1 MATRVMDRVGRTVAR
16 LLDTKSPG
24 YEPYAPSDPA
34 ALRASLRPGDVL
46 LVEGDTRLSAAIK
59 YLTQSTWSHAAL
71 CLGREQDGDGIC
83 LVDADVLDGVRVVP
97 LSEFD
102 GLHARICRPVGLSAA
117 EIERVAG
124 FMLTRIGD
132 SYDLKNVFDLARY
145 LLRQP
150 PLPDPLKRRILALG
164 SGEPT
169 RAICSTLLAQAF
181 ESVRYPIL
189 PEIELLDTSTASGR
203 RHQQEILHIRH
214 YSLYTPRDFDVSP
227 FFQVVKPRIEAGF
240 DFHALRWSGC

>member
-1 MATRVMDRVGRTVAR
+1 M
-16 LLDTKSPG
+16 
-24 YEPYAPSDPA
+24 
-34 ALRASLRPGDVL
+34 ALRSLGRRLAQHLAAPRDGYGHGPSSSPQLLAATLRRGDVL
-46 LVEGDTRLSAAIK
+46 LVEGTSRFAGAIK

-132 SYDLKNVFDLARY
+132 SYDLKNVLDLARY

-227 FFQVVKPRIEAGF
+227 FFQVVKPRVEAGF